1 MRQSRR
7 HLAIRTRLAL
17 IYTGLLAVALV
28 TFGASTF
35 VVLRQELLRS
45 FDASLVANAE
55 HSAGAFAQDV
65 DAEGKLRP
73 TERLVEQLAST
84 GGRVL
89 VLDRARSVLADS
101 APPGTSAPPLAPAD
115 FADAD
120 ADAHFVH
127 DFTTAEGD
135 PRRFTVQG
143 IVLSTGEPIG
153 YVVWADS
160 TRSLDDVLRTVA
172 VALVGG
178 GVFVIGLAMIGGLI
192 LARRALAPVTDVTDT
207 ARAISLSGDFAARV
221 QGGQRGDEV
230 GELAIA
236 FNEMLE
242 ALEHNHAALQRFLG
256 DASHQLR
263 TPLTTIRANLDL
275 ARRPDLPADER
286 VAILA
291 DARDESE
298 RMGRLIGDLLS
309 LARAESGAR
318 LEFAPVELD
327 AVLVESVRRERQA
340 ASHVRMS
347 VDSVEPAVVDG
358 DRDRLRELFGILL
371 DNAARYTPAGGRV
384 AAALEVRDGR
394 AIVRVSDTGIGLDE
408 TDRERLFERLYRGSR
423 ARELR
428 PSGTGLGLAIARWI
442 VDSHAGTIE
451 LASREG
457 GGTVATVALPLQTS

>member
-17 IYTGLLAVALV
+17 IYTGLLAVALA
-28 TFGASTF
+28 TFGAGTF
-35 VVLRQELLRS
+35 VVLREELLRS
-45 FDASLVANAE
+45 FDASLSANAE
-55 HSAGAFAQDV
+55 HAAGAFAQDV
-65 DAEGKLRP
+65 DTAGNLRP

-89 VLDRARSVLADS
+89 VLDRARGVLADS
-101 APPGTSAPPLAPAD
+101 ASPGTPAPPVTSAD
-115 FADAD
+115 FANAD
-120 ADAHFVH
+120 SDAHSIH

-135 PRRFTVQG
+135 PRRFTVQA
-143 IVLSTGEPIG
+143 IVLSTGEPVG

-178 GVFVIGLAMIGGLI
+178 GALVIGLAMVGGLV
-192 LARRALAPVTDVTDT
+192 LARRALTPVADVTDT

-221 QGGQRGDEV
+221 EGGQRGDEV
-230 GELAIA
+230 GELAVA
-236 FNEMLE
+236 FNEMLK
-242 ALEHNHAALQRFLG
+242 ALEQNHQALQRFLG
-256 DASHQLR
+256 NASHQLR

-275 ARRPDLPADER
+275 VDRAGLPAEER
-286 VAILA
+286 QAILA
-291 DARDESE
+291 DARDEAE

-340 ASHVRMS
+340 APHVRMS
-347 VDSVEPAVVDG
+347 VESVEPAVVDG

-371 DNAARYTPAGGRV
+371 DNAARYTPPGGRV
-384 AAALEVRDGR
+384 TARLDVRDGR
-394 AIVRVSDTGIGLDE
+394 AVVRVTDTGIGLEE
-408 TDRERLFERLYRGSR
+408 TDRARLFERLYRGSR
-423 ARELR
+423 ARDMR

-442 VDSHAGTIE
+442 VDSHAGTVE
-451 LASREG
+451 LTNREG
-457 GGTVATVALPLQTS
+457 GGTIATVELPVRM